1 MQARGHLLMAHSAL
15 GPRVLLRRLR
25 EVMAEPETAQKRLD
39 KIATLIAA
47 NMVAEVCS
55 IYVMRPGQVL
65 ELYAT
70 EGLKR
75 AAVHKSKLK
84 LGEGLVG
91 LIGEDAIG
99 LNLAD
104 AQHHPS
110 FKYLPE
116 TGEEIYNS
124 FLGTPIMRGGTVIG
138 VLVVQN
144 RTRRQYS
151 DEEEEALQTTAM
163 VLAEVIA
170 SGELREVAREVA
182 ADVAHMRSHHLRGE
196 SLADGIALGHV
207 VLHEPRVTVHNLIA
221 ENIPAERKRLSEAVE
236 QLHLQV
242 DQLLDG
248 TDSMRGGD
256 YSDVLETI
264 RMFAHDKGWVNRLGE
279 AVDTGLTAEAAVER
293 VQNDN
298 RARMMRT
305 PDAYLRERMHDLDD
319 LSNRL
324 MRILTGAVATASRS
338 DLPVNAI
345 IVSRN
350 MGPAELLDY
359 DRTKI
364 RGVILEEGGKT
375 SHVAIVAR
383 ALGIPAV
390 GQATGLIDLVDTGS
404 SIIIDGN
411 SGELFV
417 RPSQDLQKSYA
428 EKVRF
433 YARKQA
439 QYEVL
444 RDVPAVTKDGIHIN
458 LNINAGLIV
467 DLPHLHDSGAEG
479 VGLYRTELHFMMASR
494 FPRLASQV
502 RHYEAIL
509 DQAKGKPVVFRTLDI
524 GADKTLPYLR
534 QPKEENPA
542 LGWRS
547 IRMALDRPALLRLQ
561 VRALLIAGQ
570 NHKLK
575 IMFPMIAD
583 VDEFLRAKEIVEM
596 EKAYLLAR
604 GHVMPRSLQLGVMIE
619 IPALIWQLDQLLPLI
634 DFASVGS
641 NDLVQFLFASDRGNP
656 KLAGRYDPLSPAAL
670 GAMRLIVEKATAH
683 NKPVTLCGELGG
695 RPLEAM
701 GLLGI
706 GLTSVSMVPSGI
718 GPVKAMLLALDTAKL
733 WAFMAPLLKSPAHSI
748 RGDLLEFAQ
757 RNGVP
762 V

>member
-1 MQARGHLLMAHSAL
+1 MPGSAL
-15 GPRVLLRRLR
+15 GPRVLLKRLR

-39 KIATLIAA
+39 KIVTLIAA

-55 IYVMRPGQVL
+55 IYVMRPGDFL

-75 AAVHKSKLK
+75 EAVHKSRLK
-84 LGEGLVG
+84 TGEGLVG
-91 LIGEDAIG
+91 LIAQQAIG
-99 LNLAD
+99 LSLSD
-104 AQHHPS
+104 AQHHPA

-116 TGEEIYNS
+116 TGEEIYNA
-124 FLGTPIMRGGTVIG
+124 FLGVPIMRGGSVMG

-144 RTRRQYS
+144 RTQRHYT

-182 ADVAHMRSHHLRGE
+182 ADVAHVRSHHLRGE
-196 SLADGIALGHV
+196 SLADGIALGLA
-207 VLHEPRVTVHNLIA
+207 VLHEPRVAIENMIA
-221 ENIPAERKRLSEAVE
+221 ENIPEERKRLQKAVE
-236 QLHLQV
+236 KLRTHV
-242 DQLLDG
+242 DELLDG
-248 TDSMRGGD
+248 SDEAEATD

-264 RMFAHDKGWVNRLGE
+264 RMFARDKGWVNRLNE

-293 VQNDN
+293 VQTDN

-305 PDAYLRERMHDLDD
+305 GDAYLRERMHDLDD

-324 MRILTGAVATASRS
+324 LRILTGAVATASRS
-338 DLPVNAI
+338 DLPANSI
-345 IVSRN
+345 IVARN

-359 DRTKI
+359 DRSKI

-390 GQATGLIDLVDTGS
+390 GQAVGLIDLVDTGS
-404 SIIIDGN
+404 PIIVDGAT
-411 SGELFV
+411 GELFV
-417 RPSQDLQKSYA
+417 RPSPDLQRAYA

-439 QYEVL
+439 QFAEL
-444 RDVPAVTKDGIHIN
+444 RDKPALTRDGVKIE

-467 DLPHLHDSGAEG
+467 DMPHLHDSGADG
-479 VGLYRTELHFMMASR
+479 VGLYRTELQFMLAQR
-494 FPRLASQV
+494 FPRLASQMK
-502 RHYEAIL
+502 HYGAIIE
-509 DQAKGKPVVFRTLDI
+509 QAKGKPVVFRTLDI

-561 VRALLIAGQ
+561 VRALMLAGAG
-570 NHKLK
+570 LPMK

-583 VDEFLRAKEIVEM
+583 VDEYRRAAETVEA
-596 EKAYLLAR
+596 EKTYLAAR
-604 GHVMPRSLQLGVMIE
+604 GHQLPSQVRLGVMIE
-619 IPALIWQLDQLLPLI
+619 IPSLVWQLDQILPI
-634 DFASVGS
+634 VDFASIGS

-656 KLAGRYDPLSPAAL
+656 RLAGRYDPLSPSAL
-670 GAMRLIVEKATAH
+670 LVMRTIVEAAERHK
-683 NKPVTLCGELGG
+683 KPVTLCGELGG

-701 GLLGI
+701 GLVGI
-706 GLTSVSMVPSGI
+706 GLTSISMVPSAI
-718 GPVKAMLLALDTAKL
+718 GPVKAMIMSLDRAKL
-733 WAFMAPLLKSPAHSI
+733 WSFLEPLLRSPAHSI

-757 RNGVP
+757 RQGVTL
-762 V
+762 